1 MIYCWVLDVDTVE
14 SISAEPQLLCL
25 KQLPGISKKIIPLDL
40 SISMTASS
48 FLLLQSTVIVLDPDG
63 NFLFILL
70 LNVSQFPTVSTM
82 HMSCVRS
89 WSLLRIKSSISSPL
103 IFPRSSGS
111 KVCSW
116 SPSQG
121 YFGILI
127 RWGNNISLYP
137 IFGTRYYHQLSFCEG
152 IFH

>member
-14 SISAEPQLLCL
+14 SISAVFKTTSRHFKENH
-25 KQLPGISKKIIPLDL
+25 L
-40 SISMTASS
+40 SW
-48 FLLLQSTVIVLDPDG
+48 P
-63 NFLFILL
+63 FLFNDCLIFSAFAINCHCVGPWWQFLIYTFAKCKS
-70 LNVSQFPTVSTM
+70 VSYSFYNAYC
-82 HMSCVRS
+82 MSCVRS

-137 IFGTRYYHQLSFCEG
+137 NFVTRYYHQLSFCEG